1 MVTKELSYILQLK
14 FQHNISYDTVR
25 KRKIDYNG
33 TKIDQKVI
41 KPFSIVN
48 RNMNLFHGPINLKS
62 FEFKL
67 SAILSQTC
75 FIGYQMFNHNQKTY
89 VIELRNIAD
98 E

>member
-1 MVTKELSYILQLK
+1 MLMSILIRLYNISFHNNNEHIKMVTKELSYILQLK

-48 RNMNLFHGPINLKS
+48 RNMN
-62 FEFKL
+62 
-67 SAILSQTC
+67 
-75 FIGYQMFNHNQKTY
+75 
-89 VIELRNIAD
+89 
-98 E
+98 